1 MIGTAS
7 AVTRNPVVPRR
18 SGRVRL
24 RIAASRFLLYVV
36 LTAGA
41 IFVSIP
47 LLWTVSSS
55 LKDPGDIFL
64 FPPQWIPNPIH
75 PENYVKAFEQMGFLL
90 AFRNTMIIAL
100 GNVAGSCIAASMAA
114 YGFAFLRFPGRD
126 VFFLILLSTL
136 MLPYSVTL
144 LPQYLMFRSFGWL
157 DTFLPLIV
165 PTWFG
170 GGIFYIFL
178 IRQFML
184 RIHREISDAARVDG
198 CGYFSI
204 YWRIMV
210 PMVTPALLTV
220 AVFQFI
226 GHWHDFLGPVIYLDR
241 AEHFTLTQQ
250 LQRFQSVYYAEW
262 HLLMAGTV
270 MQVIVPLL
278 LFFFLQRYFIQ
289 GLVFSGIKG

>member
-1 MIGTAS
+1 MIARAHVQTNLTPVHSVSARIRTAL
-7 AVTRNPVVPRR
+7 A
-18 SGRVRL
+18 
-24 RIAASRFLLYVV
+24 RILLY
-36 LTAGA
+36 LILIAGA
-41 IFVSIP
+41 VFVSIP
-47 LLWTVSSS
+47 LLWTISSS
-55 LKDPGDIFL
+55 LKDPGDVFL
-64 FPPQWIPNPIH
+64 FPPQWIPNPVRWD
-75 PENYVKAFEQMGFLL
+75 NYAKAFEQMNFLL
-90 AFRNTMIIAL
+90 AFRNTAIISL

-126 VFFLILLSTL
+126 AIFLVLLSTL
-136 MLPYSVTL
+136 MLPYTVTL
-144 LPQYLMFRSFGWL
+144 LPQYLMFRAFGWL

-170 GGIFYIFL
+170 GGVFYIFL

-184 RIHREISDAARVDG
+184 RVHREISDAARVDG
-198 CGYFSI
+198 CGYFGI
-204 YWRIMV
+204 YWRVML

-226 GHWHDFLGPVIYLDR
+226 GNWHDFLGPVIYLDS
-241 AEHFTLTQQ
+241 ADHFTLTQQ

-270 MQVIVPLL
+270 MQIIIPLL

-289 GLVFSGIKG
+289 GLVFSGVKG